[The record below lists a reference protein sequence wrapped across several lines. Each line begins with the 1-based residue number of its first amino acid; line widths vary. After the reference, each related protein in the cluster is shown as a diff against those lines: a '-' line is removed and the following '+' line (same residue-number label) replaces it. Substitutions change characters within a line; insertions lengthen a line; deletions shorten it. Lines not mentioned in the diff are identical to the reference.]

1 MLLLQEEIQKLHQ
14 NLETEKQI
22 WIKNQT
28 MEQIEKENKLKEQ
41 YKKERDK
48 HIELIIQKLENE
60 NIEREQIA
68 EQKMKLVI
76 YKYYVIQK
84 IAYKM

>member
-28 MEQIEKENKLKEQ
+28 MEQLEKENKLKEQ
-41 YKKERDK
+41 CKKERDK
-48 HIELIIQKLENE
+48 HIDLIIQKLENE
-60 NIEREQIA
+60 NIEREQVA

-76 YKYYVIQK
+76 YKYYVEQK
-84 IAYKM
+84 